1 MPALRQLNELALR
14 KEFLLARVAHERA
27 DCVEL
32 ARRLRPPIETIDRVR
47 AYCLQLP
54 PIVKFGAVAAG
65 VWFTRKLARSP
76 RLPFAVLS
84 LWRFAR
90 SFRAASRD

>member
-14 KEFLLARVAHERA
+14 KELLLARVARERA

-32 ARRLRPPIETIDRVR
+32 ARRLRPRLETIDRVR
-47 AYCLQLP
+47 AYCLRLP
-54 PIVKFGAVAAG
+54 LIVKFGAVVAG
-65 VWFTRKLARSP
+65 VWFTRKIARSP

>member
-14 KEFLLARVAHERA
+14 KELLLARVARERA

-32 ARRLRPPIETIDRVR
+32 ARRLRPPLETIDRVR

-54 PIVKFGAVAAG
+54 PIVKFGAAAAG
-65 VWFTRKLARSP
+65 VWFTRRIVRSP
-76 RLPFAVLS
+76 RLPFGVLS
-84 LWRFAR
+84 LWRFSR
-90 SFRAASRD
+90 SFRAATRD